1 MLRIL
6 PLVSHPHDVLDA
18 DDAFVA
24 KETGISFL
32 LQAEHQLDLV
42 LPGGPIQVGEN
53 IRCP

>member
-1 MLRIL
+1 MFRIF
-6 PLVSHPHDVLDA
+6 PLVSHPHYILDA
-18 DDAFVA
+18 DDAFVTE
-24 KETGISFL
+24 ETGISFL